1 MKISKLEEEHL
12 RKTGENISLKE
23 LEEELGVDK
32 EEITMAMEARI
43 QVESLYKE
51 ENDTGD
57 DKNVK
62 LINKIPANANE
73 ESYLI
78 NRITISQLL
87 DELNQK
93 ERQIIVLRFYKNKT
107 QMEVGNILRNFS
119 SSSI

>member
-32 EEITMAMEARI
+32 EEIAMAMEARI